1 MIVLHVAENLLTD
14 ELASKL
20 IEKEIQFQ
28 IVAHPVIPD
37 SILFEHNVPYKMAG
51 RDGQVSRQHFFNH
64 LYRNKNKINEYYE

>member
-1 MIVLHVAENLLTD
+1 MIVLHVAANVLTD

-28 IVAHPVIPD
+28 IVDSPVIPD

-51 RDGQVSRQHFFNH
+51 KDGQVSKQ
-64 LYRNKNKINEYYE
+64 KNL